1 MIRTFWGFL
10 GASRTCANFRDP
22 TAEFRLNPTK
32 NPKKSNYMYMIVKH
46 SHLTLMLLSVS
57 FLIIRVL
64 ASTQNAQWLQ
74 QKWAKIAPHIIDTLL
89 LISAVILMTL
99 ISQYPIADNWISAK
113 VVALIAYIGLGTMAF
128 KGNKSAL
135 TKIFFLLLALT
146 VIGYMI
152 AVAVTKQAFPWAI

>member
-1 MIRTFWGFL
+1 
-10 GASRTCANFRDP
+10 
-22 TAEFRLNPTK
+22 
-32 NPKKSNYMYMIVKH
+32 MYMIVKH

-89 LISAVILMTL
+89 LISAIILMTL
-99 ISQYPIADNWISAK
+99 ISQYPIVDHWVSAK
-113 VVALIAYIGLGTMAF
+113 VVALIAYIGLGTLAF

-152 AVAVTKQAFPWAI
+152 AVAVTKHALPWAI